1 MSRIIPLV
9 ALLFISP
16 FFLFAQ
22 SRTIKGTVS
31 DEKGA
36 PLAGVSVLVKNTK
49 TGTENGTQTD
59 ALGKFSLTVNTAAGK
74 VTLNFSHLGYKKTEV
89 STDGAKPVEIQL
101 DKEENSLD
109 DVVVIG
115 YGKVKKRD
123 LTGAVGVLSGKDL
136 IKTPVANAAE
146 ALTGRVA
153 GLQITTTEGSPD
165 AEIKVRLR
173 GGTSISQDNS
183 PLYIVDG
190 FPVSNINNI
199 AASSI
204 ETMTFLKDAASTAIY
219 GSRASNGVF
228 LITTKEGKVGK
239 ITVSANAYAGVR
251 KITKELEVLNPYEYV
266 QYQYEVDQSSTFQ
279 NYYGSYKDLDIYK
292 SIKGTDWQKEVFGR
306 SAQQQ
311 YYNVG
316 LNGGSKT
323 TRFNLGL
330 TRNKEESIML
340 GSGYERNNLDF
351 KLNGEIS
358 PKLTFDF
365 NTRLGFMKIDGAG
378 VNVGAGSVTRLRNSV
393 KYAPTRG
400 LSEFDQGVVDD
411 NAITAEDQSLLY
423 DPVASANDEYKKQN
437 RLNSTFNGG
446 ITWKIREGLS
456 FRTEGGFEF
465 RNERTDN
472 VWGPHTSNAQQY
484 AGKPIGNIYTLNGS
498 SYRVSSFF
506 TYDKPNLFPGLN
518 LNLVVGTEALSSG
531 YKTVTN
537 ESRFFPTYMKYED
550 VLANMNFGTAIP
562 TVTYIA
568 ADDRL
573 RSFFGRLNYTIN
585 NKYIITATFRGD
597 GSSKFAE
604 GHQWGY
610 FPSAAVAW
618 KISEEDFLKD
628 LTWLSQLK
636 VRASYGAT
644 GNNRITPGQW
654 QMKYITSSENK
665 PYYLGEAEASNFIPD
680 NLLYNPLLKWETSI
694 IRNVGL
700 DFSVFNSRLSGTI
713 DVYQNSTRDLL
724 LTQPIISSSGYTGQ
738 LQNAGQTT
746 NRGIELTLEGSIV
759 NTKEFS
765 LSASFNIGFNKN
777 RVDAFRVGDV
787 NYKAYTSGWNGT
799 AQPLEDYLIQQGQP
813 VGQMYGYVTDG
824 MYTFD
829 DFTFNSTTKKWDL
842 AGGVPDNSAL
852 ISPSYFGPGILKFR
866 DIAGGA
872 DGKPDGIINANDKT
886 VIGNANPKHSGG
898 FNLNARYKGFDVLA
912 FFNWTYGNKIYNANK
927 IDYTT
932 LLLSRKYQNI
942 LADMD
947 LNHRFTIIDP
957 ETGYNVATGANAN
970 PERLMQLNENATI
983 WSPLMTVT
991 PLHSWAIED
1000 GSFLRLN
1007 TVTVGY
1013 TIPRSLLRRAHI
1025 SNVRV
1030 YVTGYNL
1037 HTWTNYSG
1045 YDPEVDTRRNPPVTP
1060 GVDFSAYP
1068 KSRSFVGGINV
1079 TF

>member
-1 MSRIIPLV
+1 MSRITLV
-9 ALLFISP
+9 VLLCISP
-16 FFLFAQ
+16 IFLFAQ
-22 SRTIKGTVS
+22 TRTIKGTIV

-36 PLAGVSVLVKNTK
+36 PMAGVSVLLKNTQSAQ
-49 TGTENGTQTD
+49 NGTQTD
-59 ALGKFSLTVNTAAGK
+59 ALGKFSLVVAGATGK
-74 VTLNFSHLGYKKTEV
+74 VTLIFSYLGYKKSEAT
-89 STDGAKPVEIQL
+89 TDGSKQLEIQL
-101 DKEENSLD
+101 YKEDNNLD

-115 YGKVKKRD
+115 YGKAKKRD
-123 LTGAVGVLSGKDL
+123 LTGSVGVLSGKD
-136 IKTPVANAAE
+136 IMKTPVANAAE

-173 GGTSISQDNS
+173 GGTSISQDNA

-228 LITTKEGKVGK
+228 LITTKEGKIGK
-239 ITVSANAYAGVR
+239 LTVSANAYAGFR

-266 QYQYEVDQSSTFQ
+266 RYQYEIDQGTTFS
-279 NYYGSYKDLDIYK
+279 NYYGAFPDLDIYK
-292 SIKGTDWQKEVFGR
+292 SVKGRDWQKEVFGR

-316 LNGGSKT
+316 LNGGTKT

-330 TRNKEESIML
+330 TRNKEESVMI
-340 GSGYERNNLDF
+340 GSGYERNNIDF

-365 NTRLGFMKIDGAG
+365 NTRLGQMKIDGAG
-378 VNVGAGSVTRLRNSV
+378 VNVGSGSTTRLRNSI

-400 LSEFDQGVVDD
+400 LNEFDQSAVDD
-411 NAITAEDQSLLY
+411 DNTISAEEQSLLY
-423 DPVASANDEYKKQN
+423 DPVASAKDEYKKQM

-446 ITWKIREGLS
+446 ITWKIMPGLS
-456 FRTEGGFEF
+456 FRSEGGFEF

-484 AGKPIGNIYTLNGS
+484 AGQPIGNIYTLSGT
-498 SYRVSSFF
+498 SYRISNYV
-506 TYDKPNLFPGLN
+506 TYDRENIFKEHN
-518 LNLVVGTEALSSG
+518 LNVVVGQEIISSG

-537 ESRFFPTYMKYED
+537 ESRFFPTNMKSED
-550 VLANMNFGTAIP
+550 VLANMGFGTPIP
-562 TVTYIA
+562 TVTYIS
-568 ADDRL
+568 ADDRM
-573 RSFFGRLNYTIN
+573 RSFFGRLNYSIN
-585 NKYIITATFRGD
+585 NKYIFTLTTRAD
-597 GSSKFAE
+597 GSSKFAS
-604 GHQWGY
+604 GKKWGY
-610 FPSAAVAW
+610 FNSAAGAW
-618 KISEEDFLKD
+618 KISEEEIMKSIS
-628 LTWLSQLK
+628 WLNQLK
-636 VRASYGAT
+636 LRASYGET
-644 GNNRITPGQW
+644 GNNRIQANQW
-654 QMKYITSSENK
+654 MKKYITSSENK
-665 PYYLGEAEASNFIPD
+665 PYYLGESEANNFIPD
-680 NLLYNPLLKWETSI
+680 NLLYNPDLKWETTI
-694 IRNVGL
+694 IRNLGL

-713 DVYQNSTRDLL
+713 DVYYNTTRDLL
-724 LTQPIISSSGYTGQ
+724 LEQPVPLNSGYKGQ
-738 LQNAGQTT
+738 LKNIGSTS
-746 NRGIELTLEGSIV
+746 NRGVEITLEGSIV
-759 NTKEFS
+759 NTKDFS
-765 LSASFNIGFNKN
+765 LSASFNIGMNRNK
-777 RVDAFRVGDV
+777 VDEFRSGDA
-787 NYKAYTSGWNGT
+787 NFKTYSSGWNGS
-799 AQPLEDYLIQQGQP
+799 AQPADDYLIREGDP

-829 DFTFNSTTKKWDL
+829 DFTFNTTTKKWDL
-842 AGGVPDNSAL
+842 VAGVPDNSSF
-852 ISPSYFGPGILKFR
+852 ISPSNYFGPGILKFK
-866 DIAGGA
+866 DISGPKGE
-872 DGKPDGIINANDKT
+872 PDGAITAEDKR
-886 VIGNANPKHSGG
+886 VIGNANPKHTGG
-898 FNLNARYKGFDVLA
+898 FNLNARYKGFDFLA
-912 FFNWTYGNKIYNANK
+912 FFNWTYGNSIYNANK

-932 LLLSRKYQNI
+932 FLLTRKYQNI

-947 LNHRFTIIDP
+947 LSHRFTIIDP

-983 WSPLMTVT
+983 WSPIMTVT

-1025 SNVRV
+1025 GNVRV
-1030 YVTGYNL
+1030 YVSAYNL

-1045 YDPEVDTRRNPPVTP
+1045 FDPEVDTRRNPPLTP
-1060 GVDFSAYP
+1060 GVDYSAYP